1 MMNFYDISPNIRSLF
16 LGLIFTQLC
25 FSLVLMSLSS
35 KRKATISKLLLSVF
49 TVADF
54 VLLILFG
61 ADMRS
66 SIYGLERNVISHSF
80 CEQPIIIS
88 VVIVASI
95 LISLVI
101 IGIKEISYRKNTIT
115 RSSIKESI
123 DKLNAGLCFA
133 IPNGRTILVNAVM
146 NKLCYALTGRD
157 LQNADSFW
165 NRLSSNDIQND
176 VECLEKG
183 DNPCYRLADGSVWRF
198 SRENLPSFVQIIAS
212 DITQVYAVNNSLQE
226 KNKELKALNMR
237 LREYGES
244 IVELTRSK
252 ERLETKVNIHRELGQ
267 ALLATRRYL
276 QGASNESPV
285 KIWEKN
291 ISVLRMESILPEEDS
306 YKMFLDAAK
315 SIGVE
320 IKTTGKLPENSEIRN
335 LFMSAAAEA
344 LVNGVRHGNA
354 STVFIDLSE
363 NDDFYK
369 ICFRNNGQQPYLPI
383 KEGGGLGSLRKKVER
398 LCGEMSVLTRPD
410 FLLIIEVKKSK
421 SEMG

>member
-1 MMNFYDISPNIRSLF
+1 MMNFYELSPNIRSLF

-25 FSLVLMSLSS
+25 LSLVLFSLSR
-35 KRKATISKLLLSVF
+35 RKAIVSKFLLTISA
-49 TVADF
+49 VADF
-54 VLLILFG
+54 TLLILFG

-66 SIYGLERNVISHSF
+66 SIYGLERNVISQSF

-88 VVIVASI
+88 IIVVVLI
-95 LISLVI
+95 LTALVV
-101 IGIKEISYRKNTIT
+101 IGIKEISYRRNTIT

-133 IPNGRTILVNAVM
+133 IPNGRTILVNAAM
-146 NKLCYALTGRD
+146 NKLCYAITGTD

-165 NRLSSNDIQND
+165 SRLSNNDIQNN

-183 DNPCYRLADGSVWRF
+183 ENPCYRLVDGTVWRF
-198 SRENLPSFVQIIAS
+198 SRENLDNFVQITAS
-212 DITQVYAVNNSLQE
+212 DITQVYEVNNNLQD
-226 KNKELKALNMR
+226 KNEELQTLNMR
-237 LREYGES
+237 LREYGDN
-244 IVELTRSK
+244 VDRLTRSK

-291 ISVLRMESILPEEDS
+291 ISVLRMESNLPEEDS

-320 IKTTGKLPENSEIRN
+320 IKMTGELPENSEIRN
-335 LFMSAAAEA
+335 LFMSSAAEA

-354 STVFIDLSE
+354 TTIFIDVSE
-363 NDDFYK
+363 TNDFYK
-369 ICFRNNGQQPYLPI
+369 ICFRNNGQQPGLPI

-398 LCGEMSVLTRPD
+398 LCGEMSVLTKPE
-410 FLLIIEVKKSK
+410 FLLVIEVNKKQI
-421 SEMG
+421 

>member
-25 FSLVLMSLSS
+25 FSLVLISLSS
-35 KRKATISKLLLSVF
+35 RRKATISKILLTVF

-54 VLLILFG
+54 LLLILFG

-66 SIYGLERNVISHSF
+66 SIYGLERNVISQSF

-88 VVIVASI
+88 VVIIALI
-95 LISLVI
+95 LISLVV

-133 IPNGRTILVNAVM
+133 IPNGRTVLVNAVM

-198 SRENLPSFVQIIAS
+198 SREKLPSFVQIKAT
-212 DITQVYAVNNSLQE
+212 DITQVYSVNNSLQE
-226 KNKELKALNMR
+226 KNKDLKALNMR
-237 LREYGES
+237 LREYGEN
-244 IVELTRSK
+244 IVELTRSR
-252 ERLETKVNIHRELGQ
+252 ERLETKTRIHGELGQ
-267 ALLATRRYL
+267 VLLATRRYL
-276 QGASNESPV
+276 LDTSTDAPV
-285 KIWEKN
+285 DLWKKN
-291 ISVLRMESILPEEDS
+291 ISVLRMESNLQDEDS
-306 YKMFLDAAK
+306 YKMFIDAAK
-315 SIGVE
+315 TIGVE
-320 IKTTGKLPENSEIRN
+320 VKMTGCLPENTEIKN
-335 LFMSAAAEA
+335 LFLSAAAEA
-344 LVNGVRHGNA
+344 LVNGVRHGN
-354 STVFIDLSE
+354 STTLYIDVAQT
-363 NDDFYK
+363 DK
-369 ICFRNNGQQPYLPI
+369 THTIKFRNNGKQPPTPI
-383 KEGGGLGSLRKKVER
+383 IEGGGLGSLRNKVKR
-398 LCGEMSVLTRPD
+398 VGGEMSVLTKPE
-410 FLLIIEVKKSK
+410 FSLNIIISK
-421 SEMG
+421 

>member
-35 KRKATISKLLLSVF
+35 RRKATISKLLLSVF

-54 VLLILFG
+54 VLLIIFG

-95 LISLVI
+95 LISLVV

-183 DNPCYRLADGSVWRF
+183 ANPCYRLADGSVWRF
-198 SRENLPSFVQIIAS
+198 SRENLPSFVQITAS

-226 KNKELKALNMR
+226 KNKDLKALNMR

-291 ISVLRMESILPEEDS
+291 MLRS
-306 YKMFLDAAK
+306 
-315 SIGVE
+315 
-320 IKTTGKLPENSEIRN
+320 
-335 LFMSAAAEA
+335 
-344 LVNGVRHGNA
+344 
-354 STVFIDLSE
+354 
-363 NDDFYK
+363 FY
-369 ICFRNNGQQPYLPI
+369 QT
-383 KEGGGLGSLRKKVER
+383 
-398 LCGEMSVLTRPD
+398 M
-410 FLLIIEVKKSK
+410 II
-421 SEMG
+421 

>member
-25 FSLVLMSLSS
+25 FSLVLMALSS
-35 KRKATISKLLLSVF
+35 RRKVTISKLLLSVF

-66 SIYGLERNVISHSF
+66 SIYGLERNVISQSF
-80 CEQPIIIS
+80 CKQPIIIS

-95 LISLVI
+95 LISLVV

-165 NRLSSNDIQND
+165 NRLSSNDIHND

-183 DNPCYRLADGSVWRF
+183 ENPCYRLADGSVWRF
-198 SRENLPSFVQIIAS
+198 SRENLPSFVQITAS

-226 KNKELKALNMR
+226 KNKDLKNLNLR
-237 LREYGES
+237 LREYGGN
-244 IVELTRSK
+244 VDRLTRSR

-267 ALLATRRYL
+267 ALLATRKYL
-276 QGASNESPV
+276 QGESDESPT

-291 ISVLRMESILPEEDS
+291 ISVLRMESNLPDEDT
-306 YKMFLDAAK
+306 YKMFLESAK
-315 SIGVE
+315 SIGVNV
-320 IKTTGKLPENSEIRN
+320 KMTGCLPDNTEVKN
-335 LFMSAAAEA
+335 LFLSAAAEA

-354 STVFIDLSE
+354 TTIYIDLSE
-363 NDDFYK
+363 TSNTYTVK
-369 ICFRNNGQQPYLPI
+369 FRNNGKQPTSPI
-383 KEGGGLGSLRKKVER
+383 IEGGGLGSLRKKVQR
-398 LCGEMSVLTRPD
+398 ICGVMSVLTQPE
-410 FLLIIEVKKSK
+410 FLIVIEVRK
-421 SEMG
+421 

>member
-1 MMNFYDISPNIRSLF
+1 MMNFYDISPNFRSLF

-35 KRKATISKLLLSVF
+35 KRKVTVSKLLLSVF

-54 VLLILFG
+54 ILLILFG

-66 SIYGLERNVISHSF
+66 SIYGLERNVISQGF

-95 LISLVI
+95 LISLVV

-146 NKLCYALTGRD
+146 NKLCYDLTGRD

-165 NRLSSNDIQND
+165 NRLSSNDILND

-183 DNPCYRLADGSVWRF
+183 NNPCYRLADGSVWRF
-198 SRENLPSFVQIIAS
+198 SREHLPSFVQITAS

-226 KNKELKALNMR
+226 KNKDLKNLNLR
-237 LREYGES
+237 LREYGGNVD
-244 IVELTRSK
+244 ILTRSK

-267 ALLATRRYL
+267 ALLATRKYL
-276 QGASNESPV
+276 QGESDESPT

-291 ISVLRMESILPEEDS
+291 ISVLRMESNLPDEDT
-306 YKMFLDAAK
+306 YKMFLEAAK
-315 SIGVE
+315 SIGVNV
-320 IKTTGKLPENSEIRN
+320 KMTGCLPDNTEVKN
-335 LFMSAAAEA
+335 LFLSAAAEA

-354 STVFIDLSE
+354 TTIYIDLSE
-363 NDDFYK
+363 TSNTYTVK
-369 ICFRNNGQQPYLPI
+369 FRNNGKQPASPI
-383 KEGGGLGSLRKKVER
+383 IEGGGLGSLRKKVQR
-398 LCGEMSVLTRPD
+398 ICGVMSVLTQPE
-410 FLLIIEVKKSK
+410 FLIVIEVRK
-421 SEMG
+421 

>member
-1 MMNFYDISPNIRSLF
+1 MMNFYDLSPNSRSLF

-25 FSLVLMSLSS
+25 FCLVLLSLSS
-35 KRKATISKLLLSVF
+35 RRKATISKLLLSVF
-49 TVADF
+49 AVADF
-54 VLLILFG
+54 FMLILFG

-66 SIYGLERNVISHSF
+66 SIYALERNVISHSF

-88 VVIVASI
+88 IIVVVLI
-95 LISLVI
+95 LTALVV
-101 IGIKEISYRKNTIT
+101 IGIKEILYRRNTIT

-133 IPNGRTILVNAVM
+133 IPNGRTILVNAAM
-146 NKLCYALTGRD
+146 NKLCYAITGTD

-165 NRLSSNDIQND
+165 SRLSNNDIQNNI
-176 VECLEKG
+176 ECLEKG
-183 DNPCYRLADGSVWRF
+183 ENPCYRLTDGSVWRF
-198 SRENLPSFVQIIAS
+198 SRENLDSFVQIIAS
-212 DITQVYAVNNSLQE
+212 NITQVYKVNNNLQD
-226 KNKELKALNMR
+226 KNEELQTLNMR
-237 LREYGES
+237 LREYGDN
-244 IVELTRSK
+244 IDRLTRSK

-320 IKTTGKLPENSEIRN
+320 IKITGELPQNSEIRN
-335 LFMSAAAEA
+335 LFMLAAAEA

-354 STVFIDLSE
+354 STIFIDVYE
-363 NDDFYK
+363 TDDYYN
-369 ICFRNNGQQPYLPI
+369 ISFRNNGQQPDLPI

-398 LCGEMSVLTRPD
+398 LCGEMSVLTQPE
-410 FLLIIEVKKSK
+410 FLLVIKINKKRF
-421 SEMG
+421 

>member
-35 KRKATISKLLLSVF
+35 RRKVTISKLLLSVF

-66 SIYGLERNVISHSF
+66 SIYGLERNVISQSF
-80 CEQPIIIS
+80 CKQPIIIS

-95 LISLVI
+95 LISLVV

-165 NRLSSNDIQND
+165 NRLSSNDIHND

-183 DNPCYRLADGSVWRF
+183 ENPCYRLADGSVWRF
-198 SRENLPSFVQIIAS
+198 SRENLPSFVQITAS

-226 KNKELKALNMR
+226 KNKDLKNLNLR
-237 LREYGES
+237 LREYGGN
-244 IVELTRSK
+244 VDRLTRSR

-267 ALLATRRYL
+267 ALLATRKYL
-276 QGASNESPV
+276 QGESDESPT

-291 ISVLRMESILPEEDS
+291 ISVLRMESNLPDEDTH
-306 YKMFLDAAK
+306 KMFLEAAK
-315 SIGVE
+315 SIGVNV
-320 IKTTGKLPENSEIRN
+320 KMTGCLPDNTEVKN
-335 LFMSAAAEA
+335 LFLSAAAEA

-354 STVFIDLSE
+354 TTIYIDLSE
-363 NDDFYK
+363 TSNTYTVK
-369 ICFRNNGQQPYLPI
+369 FRNNGKQPTSPI
-383 KEGGGLGSLRKKVER
+383 IEGGGLGSLRKKVQR
-398 LCGEMSVLTRPD
+398 ICGVMSVLTQPE
-410 FLLIIEVKKSK
+410 FLIVIEVRK
-421 SEMG
+421 